1 MIQASLQISG
11 ERLVFSINGA
21 EAIKYLYEGKK
32 NQKRTKS
39 STSNHMQKSNSGK
52 SYAKNVNV
60 KTEQFPSGRK
70 LRE

>member
-32 NQKRTKS
+32 SKKEPRALPQIICKKVIQV
-39 STSNHMQKSNSGK
+39 NHMQKK
-52 SYAKNVNV
+52 
-60 KTEQFPSGRK
+60 
-70 LRE
+70 